1 MMRVQKLMKN
11 VVLLAVM
18 LSTAILCG
26 CGGQKSSQN
35 PAQEKSSAE
44 RSGSLAQEKS
54 SAERVESL
62 ESIFKS
68 YASREDLDDF
78 ERDVLNR
85 AVKTGHIDPADY
97 EAAHDK
103 YLECMAN
110 AGYDEHDT
118 KMPDGLYKS
127 SETMDPNTDSK
138 QWFKQSVT
146 CSDHTTGII
155 EGLFRDQQDNP
166 ERYKDPGI
174 LAAQCLMDAGIVD
187 KTYTAA
193 KFNESAQILQTQSE
207 NDDNDYRTLQEI
219 FGFPVAGKQGSQ
231 ARYCLSLGNVGITVS
246 NGVDNP

>member
-1 MMRVQKLMKN
+1 MMRVHKLMKN

-18 LSTAILCG
+18 LSMTLLCG
-26 CGGQKSSQN
+26 CGGQKSTQN
-35 PAQEKSSAE
+35 QAQEKSSIE

-54 SAERVESL
+54 NAERIESL

-68 YASREDLDDF
+68 EASRKDLDDF
-78 ERDVLNR
+78 ERDVLSR
-85 AVKTGHIDPADY
+85 AVKTGRIDPADY

-118 KMPDGLYKS
+118 KMPDGLYQS
-127 SETMDPNTDSK
+127 SENMDPNTDSK

-146 CSDHTTGII
+146 CSDHTTKII

-193 KFNESAQILQTQSE
+193 KFNESAQILQAH
-207 NDDNDYRTLQEI
+207 NDNDQRTLQEI
-219 FGFPVAGKQGSQ
+219 FGFSVAGKQGSQ
-231 ARYCLSLGNVGITVS
+231 ARYCLSLGGAGMAIDD
-246 NGVDNP
+246 GVDNP

>member
-1 MMRVQKLMKN
+1 MMRVHKLMKN

-18 LSTAILCG
+18 LSMTLLCG
-26 CGGQKSSQN
+26 CGGQKSTQN
-35 PAQEKSSAE
+35 QAQEKSSIE

-54 SAERVESL
+54 NAERIESL

-68 YASREDLDDF
+68 EASRKDLDDF

-85 AVKTGHIDPADY
+85 AVKTGRIDPADY

-127 SETMDPNTDSK
+127 SETMDPNIDSK

-193 KFNESAQILQTQSE
+193 KFNESAQILQAH
-207 NDDNDYRTLQEI
+207 NDNDQRTLQEI

-231 ARYCLSLGNVGITVS
+231 ARYCLSLGGAGMAIDD
-246 NGVDNP
+246 GVDNP

>member
-1 MMRVQKLMKN
+1 MIRVHKLMKN

-18 LSTAILCG
+18 LSMTLLCG
-26 CGGQKSSQN
+26 CGGQKSTQN
-35 PAQEKSSAE
+35 QAQEKSSIE

-54 SAERVESL
+54 NAERIESL

-68 YASREDLDDF
+68 EASRKDLDDF

-85 AVKTGHIDPADY
+85 AVKTGRIDPADY

-127 SETMDPNTDSK
+127 SETMDPNIDSK

-193 KFNESAQILQTQSE
+193 KFNESAQILQAH
-207 NDDNDYRTLQEI
+207 NDNDQRTLQEI
-219 FGFPVAGKQGSQ
+219 FGFSVAGKQGSQ
-231 ARYCLSLGNVGITVS
+231 ARYCLSLGGAGMAIDD
-246 NGVDNP
+246 GVDNP

>member
-1 MMRVQKLMKN
+1 MMRVHKLMKN

-18 LSTAILCG
+18 LSMTLLCG
-26 CGGQKSSQN
+26 CVGQKSTQN
-35 PAQEKSSAE
+35 QAQEKSSVE

-54 SAERVESL
+54 NAERIESL

-68 YASREDLDDF
+68 EASRKDLDDF

-85 AVKTGHIDPADY
+85 AVKTGRIDPADY

-127 SETMDPNTDSK
+127 SETMDPNIDSK

-193 KFNESAQILQTQSE
+193 KFNESAQILQAH
-207 NDDNDYRTLQEI
+207 NDNDQRTLQEI
-219 FGFPVAGKQGSQ
+219 FGFSVAGKQGSQ
-231 ARYCLSLGNVGITVS
+231 ARYCLSLGGAGMAIDD
-246 NGVDNP
+246 GVDNP

>member
-1 MMRVQKLMKN
+1 MMRVHKLMKN

-18 LSTAILCG
+18 LSMTLLCG
-26 CGGQKSSQN
+26 CGGQKSTQN
-35 PAQEKSSAE
+35 QAQEKSSIE

-54 SAERVESL
+54 NAERIESL

-68 YASREDLDDF
+68 EASRKDLDDF

-85 AVKTGHIDPADY
+85 AVKTGRIDPADY

-127 SETMDPNTDSK
+127 SENMDSNTDSK

-146 CSDHTTGII
+146 CSDHTTKII

-193 KFNESAQILQTQSE
+193 KFNESAQIVQAH
-207 NDDNDYRTLQEI
+207 NDNDQRTLQEI
-219 FGFPVAGKQGSQ
+219 FGFSVAGKQGSQ
-231 ARYCLSLGNVGITVS
+231 ARYCLSLGGAGMAIDD
-246 NGVDNP
+246 GVDNP

>member
-1 MMRVQKLMKN
+1 MRVHKLMKN

-18 LSTAILCG
+18 LSMTLLCG
-26 CGGQKSSQN
+26 CGGQKSTQN
-35 PAQEKSSAE
+35 QAQEKSSIE

-54 SAERVESL
+54 NAERIESL

-68 YASREDLDDF
+68 EASRKDLDDF

-85 AVKTGHIDPADY
+85 AVKTGRIDPADY

-127 SETMDPNTDSK
+127 SETMDPNIDSK

-193 KFNESAQILQTQSE
+193 KFNESAQILQAH
-207 NDDNDYRTLQEI
+207 NDNDQRTLQEI
-219 FGFPVAGKQGSQ
+219 FGFSVAGKQGSQ
-231 ARYCLSLGNVGITVS
+231 ARYCLSLGGAGMAVDDR
-246 NGVDNP
+246 VDNP

>member
-1 MMRVQKLMKN
+1 MMRVHKLMKN
-11 VVLLAVM
+11 VVLLAAM
-18 LSTAILCG
+18 LSTTLLCG
-26 CGGQKSSQN
+26 CGGQKSTQN
-35 PAQEKSSAE
+35 QAQEKSSIE

-54 SAERVESL
+54 NAERIESL

-68 YASREDLDDF
+68 EASRKDLDDF

-85 AVKTGHIDPADY
+85 AVKTGRIDPADY

-127 SETMDPNTDSK
+127 SETMDSNIDSK

-193 KFNESAQILQTQSE
+193 KFNESAQILQAH
-207 NDDNDYRTLQEI
+207 NDNDQRTLQEI
-219 FGFPVAGKQGSQ
+219 FGFSVAGKQGSQ
-231 ARYCLSLGNVGITVS
+231 ARYCLSLGGAGMAIDD
-246 NGVDNP
+246 GVDNP

>member
-1 MMRVQKLMKN
+1 MMRVHKLMKN

-18 LSTAILCG
+18 LSMTLLCG
-26 CGGQKSSQN
+26 CVGQKSTQN
-35 PAQEKSSAE
+35 QAQEKSSIE

-54 SAERVESL
+54 NAERIESL

-68 YASREDLDDF
+68 EASRKDLDDF

-85 AVKTGHIDPADY
+85 AVKTGRIDPADY

-127 SETMDPNTDSK
+127 SETMDPNIDSK

-193 KFNESAQILQTQSE
+193 KFNESAQILQAH
-207 NDDNDYRTLQEI
+207 NDNDQRTLQEI
-219 FGFPVAGKQGSQ
+219 FGFSVAGKQGSQ
-231 ARYCLSLGNVGITVS
+231 ARYCLSLGGAGMAIDD
-246 NGVDNP
+246 GVDNP

>member
-1 MMRVQKLMKN
+1 MMRVHKLMKN

-18 LSTAILCG
+18 LSMTLLCG
-26 CGGQKSSQN
+26 CVGQKSTQN
-35 PAQEKSSAE
+35 QAQEKSSVE

-54 SAERVESL
+54 NAERIESL

-68 YASREDLDDF
+68 EASRKDLDDF

-85 AVKTGHIDPADY
+85 AVKTGRIDPADY

-127 SETMDPNTDSK
+127 SETMDPNIDSK

-193 KFNESAQILQTQSE
+193 KFNESAQILQAH
-207 NDDNDYRTLQEI
+207 NDNDQRTLQEI

-231 ARYCLSLGNVGITVS
+231 ARYCLSLGGAGMAIDD
-246 NGVDNP
+246 GVDNP

>member
-1 MMRVQKLMKN
+1 MMRVHKLMKN

-18 LSTAILCG
+18 LSMTLLCG
-26 CGGQKSSQN
+26 CGGQKSTQN
-35 PAQEKSSAE
+35 QAQEKSSIE

-54 SAERVESL
+54 NAERIESL

-68 YASREDLDDF
+68 EASRKDLDDF
-78 ERDVLNR
+78 ERDVLSR
-85 AVKTGHIDPADY
+85 AVKTGRIDPADY

-127 SETMDPNTDSK
+127 SETMDPNIDSK

-174 LAAQCLMDAGIVD
+174 LAAQCLVDAGIVD

-193 KFNESAQILQTQSE
+193 KFNESAQILQAH
-207 NDDNDYRTLQEI
+207 NDNDQRTLQEI
-219 FGFPVAGKQGSQ
+219 FGFSVAGKQGSQ
-231 ARYCLSLGNVGITVS
+231 ARYCLSLGGAGMAIDD
-246 NGVDNP
+246 GVDNP

>member
-1 MMRVQKLMKN
+1 MMRVHKLMKN

-18 LSTAILCG
+18 LSMTLLCG
-26 CGGQKSSQN
+26 CGGQKSTQN
-35 PAQEKSSAE
+35 QAQEKSSIE
-44 RSGSLAQEKS
+44 HSGSLAQEKS
-54 SAERVESL
+54 NAERIESL

-68 YASREDLDDF
+68 EASRKDLDDF

-85 AVKTGHIDPADY
+85 AVKTGRIDPADY

-127 SETMDPNTDSK
+127 SETMDPNIDSK

-155 EGLFRDQQDNP
+155 ESLFRDQQDNP

-193 KFNESAQILQTQSE
+193 KFNESAQILQAH
-207 NDDNDYRTLQEI
+207 NDNDQRTLQEI
-219 FGFPVAGKQGSQ
+219 FGFSVAGKQGSQ
-231 ARYCLSLGNVGITVS
+231 ARYCLSLGGAGMAIDD
-246 NGVDNP
+246 GVDNP

>member
-1 MMRVQKLMKN
+1 MMRVHKLMKN

-18 LSTAILCG
+18 LSMTLLCG
-26 CGGQKSSQN
+26 CVGQKSTQN
-35 PAQEKSSAE
+35 QAQEKSSIE

-54 SAERVESL
+54 NAERIESL

-68 YASREDLDDF
+68 EASRKDLDDF
-78 ERDVLNR
+78 ERDVLNH
-85 AVKTGHIDPADY
+85 AVKTGRIDPADY

-127 SETMDPNTDSK
+127 SETMDPNIDSK

-193 KFNESAQILQTQSE
+193 KFNESAQILQAH
-207 NDDNDYRTLQEI
+207 NDNDQRTLQEI
-219 FGFPVAGKQGSQ
+219 FGFSVAGKQGSQ
-231 ARYCLSLGNVGITVS
+231 ARYCLSLGGAGMAIDD
-246 NGVDNP
+246 GVDNP

>member
-1 MMRVQKLMKN
+1 MRVHKLMKN

-18 LSTAILCG
+18 LSMTLLCG
-26 CGGQKSSQN
+26 CGGQKSTQN
-35 PAQEKSSAE
+35 QAQEKSSIE

-54 SAERVESL
+54 NAERIESL

-68 YASREDLDDF
+68 EASRKDLDDF

-85 AVKTGHIDPADY
+85 AVKTGRIDPADY

-127 SETMDPNTDSK
+127 SETMDPNIDSK

-193 KFNESAQILQTQSE
+193 KFNESAQILQAH
-207 NDDNDYRTLQEI
+207 NDNDQRTLQEI

-231 ARYCLSLGNVGITVS
+231 ARYCLSLGGAGMAIDD
-246 NGVDNP
+246 GVDNP

>member
-1 MMRVQKLMKN
+1 MIRVHKLMKN

-18 LSTAILCG
+18 LSMTLLCG
-26 CGGQKSSQN
+26 CGGQKSTQN
-35 PAQEKSSAE
+35 QAQEKSSIE

-54 SAERVESL
+54 NAERIESL

-68 YASREDLDDF
+68 EASRKDLDDF
-78 ERDVLNR
+78 ERDVLSR
-85 AVKTGHIDPADY
+85 AVKTGRIDPADY

-127 SETMDPNTDSK
+127 SETLDPNIDSK
-138 QWFKQSVT
+138 QWFKQITS
-146 CSDHTTGII
+146 CSAHTTDII
-155 EGLFRDQQDNP
+155 ESLFRDQQDNP
-166 ERYKDPGI
+166 ERYKDTGI
-174 LAAQCLMDAGIVD
+174 LAAQCLMDAGIAD

-193 KFNESAQILQTQSE
+193 KFNESAQILQAH
-207 NDDNDYRTLQEI
+207 NDNDQRALQEI

-231 ARYCLSLGNVGITVS
+231 ARYCLSLGGLNMSV

>member
-1 MMRVQKLMKN
+1 MMRVHKLMKN

-18 LSTAILCG
+18 LSMTLLCG
-26 CGGQKSSQN
+26 CGGQKSTQN
-35 PAQEKSSAE
+35 QAQEKSSIE

-54 SAERVESL
+54 NAERIESL

-68 YASREDLDDF
+68 EASRKDLDDF
-78 ERDVLNR
+78 ERDVLSR
-85 AVKTGHIDPADY
+85 AVKTGRIDPADY

-193 KFNESAQILQTQSE
+193 KFNESAQILQAH
-207 NDDNDYRTLQEI
+207 NDNDQRTLQEI
-219 FGFPVAGKQGSQ
+219 FGFSVAGKQGSQ
-231 ARYCLSLGNVGITVS
+231 ARYCLSLGGAGMAIDD
-246 NGVDNP
+246 GVDNP

>member
-1 MMRVQKLMKN
+1 MTHVQKLMKN

-18 LSTAILCG
+18 LSMTILCG

-35 PAQEKSSAE
+35 QAHEKSSAE
-44 RSGSLAQEKS
+44 HSGSLAQEKS
-54 SAERVESL
+54 SAEHVESL

-85 AVKTGHIDPADY
+85 AAKTGRIDPTDY

-127 SETMDPNTDSK
+127 SETMDPNIDSK

-155 EGLFRDQQDNP
+155 EGLFRDQ
-166 ERYKDPGI
+166 
-174 LAAQCLMDAGIVD
+174 
-187 KTYTAA
+187 
-193 KFNESAQILQTQSE
+193 
-207 NDDNDYRTLQEI
+207 
-219 FGFPVAGKQGSQ
+219 
-231 ARYCLSLGNVGITVS
+231 
-246 NGVDNP
+246 

>member
-1 MMRVQKLMKN
+1 MMRVHKLMKN

-18 LSTAILCG
+18 LSMTLLCG
-26 CGGQKSSQN
+26 CGGQKSTQN
-35 PAQEKSSAE
+35 QAQEKSSIE

-54 SAERVESL
+54 NAERIESL

-68 YASREDLDDF
+68 EASRKDLDDF

-85 AVKTGHIDPADY
+85 AVKTGRIDPADY

-127 SETMDPNTDSK
+127 SETMDPNIDSK

-193 KFNESAQILQTQSE
+193 KFNESAQILQAH
-207 NDDNDYRTLQEI
+207 NDNDQRTLQEI
-219 FGFPVAGKQGSQ
+219 FGFSVAGKQGSQ
-231 ARYCLSLGNVGITVS
+231 ARYCLSLGGAGMAVDD
-246 NGVDNP
+246 GVDNP

>member
-1 MMRVQKLMKN
+1 MMHVQKLMKI

-18 LSTAILCG
+18 LSMTILRG
-26 CGGQKSSQN
+26 CDGQKFSQN
-35 PAQEKSSAE
+35 
-44 RSGSLAQEKS
+44 LAQEKS
-54 SAERVESL
+54 SAEHVESL

-118 KMPDGLYKS
+118 KMPDGLYQS
-127 SETMDPNTDSK
+127 SENMDSNTDSK

-146 CSDHTTGII
+146 CSDHTTKII

-193 KFNESAQILQTQSE
+193 KFNESAQILQTHNS
-207 NDDNDYRTLQEI
+207 DNQCTFQDVSIL
-219 FGFPVAGKQGSQ
+219 PVAGKQGSQ
-231 ARYCLSLGNVGITVS
+231 ARYCLSSGDESITI
-246 NGVDNP
+246 NAVDNP

>member
-1 MMRVQKLMKN
+1 MMRVHKLMKN

-18 LSTAILCG
+18 LSMTLLCG
-26 CGGQKSSQN
+26 CGGQKSTQN
-35 PAQEKSSAE
+35 QAQEKSNIE

-54 SAERVESL
+54 NAERIESL

-68 YASREDLDDF
+68 EASRKDLDDF

-85 AVKTGHIDPADY
+85 AVKTGRIDPADY

-127 SETMDPNTDSK
+127 SETMDPNIDSK

-193 KFNESAQILQTQSE
+193 KFNESAQILQAH
-207 NDDNDYRTLQEI
+207 NDNDQRTLQEI
-219 FGFPVAGKQGSQ
+219 FGFSVAGKQGSQ
-231 ARYCLSLGNVGITVS
+231 ARYCLSLGGAGMAIDD
-246 NGVDNP
+246 GVDNP

>member
-1 MMRVQKLMKN
+1 MMRVHKLMKN

-18 LSTAILCG
+18 LSMTLLCG
-26 CGGQKSSQN
+26 CVGQKSTQN
-35 PAQEKSSAE
+35 QAQEKSSIERSGSPAQEKSSAE
-44 RSGSLAQEKS
+44 RI
-54 SAERVESL
+54 ESL

-68 YASREDLDDF
+68 EASRKDLDDF

-85 AVKTGHIDPADY
+85 AVKTGRIDPADY

-127 SETMDPNTDSK
+127 SETMDPNIDSK

-193 KFNESAQILQTQSE
+193 KFNESAQILQAH
-207 NDDNDYRTLQEI
+207 NDNDQRTLQEI
-219 FGFPVAGKQGSQ
+219 FGFSVAGKQGSQ
-231 ARYCLSLGNVGITVS
+231 ARYCLSLGGAGMAIDD
-246 NGVDNP
+246 GVDNP

>member
-1 MMRVQKLMKN
+1 MMRVHKLMKN
-11 VVLLAVM
+11 VVLLAAM
-18 LSTAILCG
+18 LSMTLLCG
-26 CGGQKSSQN
+26 CVGQKSTQN
-35 PAQEKSSAE
+35 QAQEKSSIE

-54 SAERVESL
+54 NAERIESL

-68 YASREDLDDF
+68 EASRKDLDDF
-78 ERDVLNR
+78 ERDMLNR
-85 AVKTGHIDPADY
+85 AVKTGRIDPADY

-127 SETMDPNTDSK
+127 SETMDPNIDSK

-193 KFNESAQILQTQSE
+193 KFNESAQILQAH
-207 NDDNDYRTLQEI
+207 NDNDQRTLQEI

-231 ARYCLSLGNVGITVS
+231 ARYCLSLGGAGMAVDDR
-246 NGVDNP
+246 VDNP

>member
-1 MMRVQKLMKN
+1 MMRVHKLMKN
-11 VVLLAVM
+11 VVLLAAM
-18 LSTAILCG
+18 LSMTLLCG
-26 CGGQKSSQN
+26 CGGQKSTQN
-35 PAQEKSSAE
+35 QAQEKSSIE

-54 SAERVESL
+54 NAERIESL

-68 YASREDLDDF
+68 EASRKNLDDF

-85 AVKTGHIDPADY
+85 AVKTGRIDPADY

-127 SETMDPNTDSK
+127 SETMDPNIDSK

-187 KTYTAA
+187 KTYTAT
-193 KFNESAQILQTQSE
+193 KFNESAHILQAH
-207 NDDNDYRTLQEI
+207 NDNDQRTLQEI
-219 FGFPVAGKQGSQ
+219 FGFSVAGKQGSQ
-231 ARYCLSLGNVGITVS
+231 ARYCLSLGGAGMAIDD
-246 NGVDNP
+246 GVDNP

>member
-1 MMRVQKLMKN
+1 MMRVHKLMKN

-18 LSTAILCG
+18 LSMTLLCG
-26 CGGQKSSQN
+26 CGGQKSTQN
-35 PAQEKSSAE
+35 QAQEKSSIE

-54 SAERVESL
+54 NAERIESL

-68 YASREDLDDF
+68 EASRKDLDDF

-85 AVKTGHIDPADY
+85 AVKTGRIDPADY

-110 AGYDEHDT
+110 AGYDEHDN

-127 SETMDPNTDSK
+127 SETMDPNIDSK

-193 KFNESAQILQTQSE
+193 KFNESAQIVQAH
-207 NDDNDYRTLQEI
+207 NDNDQRTLQEI
-219 FGFPVAGKQGSQ
+219 FGFSVAGKQGSQ
-231 ARYCLSLGNVGITVS
+231 ARYCLSLGGAGMAIDD
-246 NGVDNP
+246 GVDNP

>member
-1 MMRVQKLMKN
+1 MMRVHKLMKN

-18 LSTAILCG
+18 LSMTLLCG
-26 CGGQKSSQN
+26 CGGQKSTQN
-35 PAQEKSSAE
+35 QAQEKSSIE

-54 SAERVESL
+54 NAERIESL

-68 YASREDLDDF
+68 EASRKDLDDF

-85 AVKTGHIDPADY
+85 AVKTGRIDPADY

-127 SETMDPNTDSK
+127 SETMDPNIDSK

-155 EGLFRDQQDNP
+155 EGLFRDQ
-166 ERYKDPGI
+166 
-174 LAAQCLMDAGIVD
+174 
-187 KTYTAA
+187 
-193 KFNESAQILQTQSE
+193 
-207 NDDNDYRTLQEI
+207 
-219 FGFPVAGKQGSQ
+219 
-231 ARYCLSLGNVGITVS
+231 
-246 NGVDNP
+246 

>member
-1 MMRVQKLMKN
+1 MMRVHKLMKN

-18 LSTAILCG
+18 LSMTLLCG
-26 CGGQKSSQN
+26 CGGQKSTQN
-35 PAQEKSSAE
+35 QAQEKSSIE

-54 SAERVESL
+54 NAERIESL

-68 YASREDLDDF
+68 EASRKDLDDF

-85 AVKTGHIDPADY
+85 AVKTGRIDPADY

-127 SETMDPNTDSK
+127 SETMDPNIDSK

-193 KFNESAQILQTQSE
+193 KFNESAQILQAH
-207 NDDNDYRTLQEI
+207 NDNDQRTLQEI
-219 FGFPVAGKQGSQ
+219 FGFSVAGKQGSQ
-231 ARYCLSLGNVGITVS
+231 ARYCLSLGGAGMAVDDR
-246 NGVDNP
+246 VDNP

>member
-1 MMRVQKLMKN
+1 MMRVHKLMKN

-18 LSTAILCG
+18 LSMTLLCG
-26 CGGQKSSQN
+26 CGGQKSTQN
-35 PAQEKSSAE
+35 QAQEKSSIE

-54 SAERVESL
+54 NAERIESL

-68 YASREDLDDF
+68 EASRKDLDDF

-85 AVKTGHIDPADY
+85 AVKTGRIDPADY

-127 SETMDPNTDSK
+127 SETMDPNIDSK

-146 CSDHTTGII
+146 CSDHTTKII

-193 KFNESAQILQTQSE
+193 KFNESAQILQAH
-207 NDDNDYRTLQEI
+207 NDNDQRTLQEI

-231 ARYCLSLGNVGITVS
+231 ARYCLSLGGAGMAIDD
-246 NGVDNP
+246 GVDNP

>member
-1 MMRVQKLMKN
+1 MMRVHKLMKN

-18 LSTAILCG
+18 LSMTLLCG
-26 CGGQKSSQN
+26 CGGQKSTQN
-35 PAQEKSSAE
+35 QAQEKSSIE

-54 SAERVESL
+54 NAERIESL

-68 YASREDLDDF
+68 ETSRKDLDDF

-85 AVKTGHIDPADY
+85 AVKTGRIDPADY

-127 SETMDPNTDSK
+127 SETMDPNIDSK

-193 KFNESAQILQTQSE
+193 KFNESAQIVQAH
-207 NDDNDYRTLQEI
+207 NDNDQRTLQEI
-219 FGFPVAGKQGSQ
+219 FGFSVAGKQGSQ
-231 ARYCLSLGNVGITVS
+231 ARYCLSLGGAGMAIDD
-246 NGVDNP
+246 GVDNP

>member
-1 MMRVQKLMKN
+1 MMRVHKFMKN

-18 LSTAILCG
+18 LSMTLLCG
-26 CGGQKSSQN
+26 CGGQKSTQN
-35 PAQEKSSAE
+35 QAQEKSSIE

-54 SAERVESL
+54 NAERIESL

-68 YASREDLDDF
+68 EASRKDLDDF

-85 AVKTGHIDPADY
+85 AVKTGRIDPADY

-127 SETMDPNTDSK
+127 SETMDPNIDSK

-146 CSDHTTGII
+146 CSDHTTEII

-193 KFNESAQILQTQSE
+193 KFNESAQILQAH
-207 NDDNDYRTLQEI
+207 NDNDQRTLQEI
-219 FGFPVAGKQGSQ
+219 FGFSVAGKQGSQ
-231 ARYCLSLGNVGITVS
+231 ARYCLSLGGAGMAVDD
-246 NGVDNP
+246 GVDNP

>member
-1 MMRVQKLMKN
+1 MNN

-18 LSTAILCG
+18 LSMTILCS

-35 PAQEKSSAE
+35 QAQEKSSVE
-44 RSGSLAQEKS
+44 RI
-54 SAERVESL
+54 ESL
-62 ESIFKS
+62 ESMFKAE
-68 YASREDLDDF
+68 ASRKDLDDF

-85 AVKTGHIDPADY
+85 AVKTGRIDPADY
-97 EAAHDK
+97 ETAHDK

-127 SETMDPNTDSK
+127 SETTDPNIDSK

-166 ERYKDPGI
+166 ERYKDLGI
-174 LAAQCLMDAGIVD
+174 LAVQCLMDAEIVD

-193 KFNESAQILQTQSE
+193 KFNESAQILQAHNDND
-207 NDDNDYRTLQEI
+207 NDDRRSLQEI
-219 FGFPVAGKQGSQ
+219 FGFPVTGKQGSQ
-231 ARYCLSLGNVGITVS
+231 ARYCISLGGSSIAIS
-246 NGVDNP
+246 DGGQ

>member
-1 MMRVQKLMKN
+1 MMRMQKLMKN
-11 VVLLAVM
+11 AVLLAVM
-18 LSTAILCG
+18 LSMTILCG

-35 PAQEKSSAE
+35 
-44 RSGSLAQEKS
+44 LAQEKS
-54 SAERVESL
+54 SAEHVESL

-97 EAAHDK
+97 ETAHDK

-127 SETMDPNTDSK
+127 SENMDSNTDSK

-146 CSDHTTGII
+146 CSDHTTKII

-207 NDDNDYRTLQEI
+207 NDDNDHRTLQEI

-231 ARYCLSLGNVGITVS
+231 TRYCLSLGNVGITVS

>member
-1 MMRVQKLMKN
+1 MMRVHKLMKN

-18 LSTAILCG
+18 LSMTLLCG
-26 CGGQKSSQN
+26 CGGQKSTQN
-35 PAQEKSSAE
+35 QAQEKSSIE

-54 SAERVESL
+54 NAERIESL

-68 YASREDLDDF
+68 EASRKDLDDF

-85 AVKTGHIDPADY
+85 AVKTGRIDPADY

-127 SETMDPNTDSK
+127 SETMDPNIDSK

-193 KFNESAQILQTQSE
+193 KFNESAQILQAH
-207 NDDNDYRTLQEI
+207 NDNHQRTLQEI
-219 FGFPVAGKQGSQ
+219 FGFSVAGKQGSQ
-231 ARYCLSLGNVGITVS
+231 ARYCLSLGGAGMAIDD
-246 NGVDNP
+246 GVDNP

>member
-1 MMRVQKLMKN
+1 MMRVHKLMKN

-18 LSTAILCG
+18 LSMTLLCG
-26 CGGQKSSQN
+26 CGGQKSTQN
-35 PAQEKSSAE
+35 QAQEKSSIE

-54 SAERVESL
+54 NAERIESL

-68 YASREDLDDF
+68 EASRKDLDDF

-85 AVKTGHIDPADY
+85 AVKTGRIDPADY

-127 SETMDPNTDSK
+127 SETMDPNIDSK

-193 KFNESAQILQTQSE
+193 KFNESAQILQAH
-207 NDDNDYRTLQEI
+207 NDNDQRTLQEI
-219 FGFPVAGKQGSQ
+219 FGFSVAGKQGSQ
-231 ARYCLSLGNVGITVS
+231 ARYCLSLGGAGMAIDD
-246 NGVDNP
+246 GVDNP

>member
-1 MMRVQKLMKN
+1 MMRVHKLMKN

-18 LSTAILCG
+18 LSMTLLCG
-26 CGGQKSSQN
+26 CGGQKSTQN
-35 PAQEKSSAE
+35 QAQEKSSIE

-54 SAERVESL
+54 NAERIESL

-68 YASREDLDDF
+68 EASRKDLDDF

-85 AVKTGHIDPADY
+85 AVKTGRIDPADY

-127 SETMDPNTDSK
+127 SETMDPNIDSK

-155 EGLFRDQQDNP
+155 ESLFRDQQDNP

-193 KFNESAQILQTQSE
+193 KFNESAQILQAH
-207 NDDNDYRTLQEI
+207 NDNDQRTLQEI

-231 ARYCLSLGNVGITVS
+231 ARYCLSLGGAGMAIDD
-246 NGVDNP
+246 GVDNP